1 MDMIK
6 IKHELTTGP
15 GYVVLEKII
24 PVSLINQIISRVD
37 ELKPVRASSRNKK
50 YAENDEVKNLS
61 DISVW
66 WSQMLLDWEEVKQ
79 INEIILPYVN
89 AFMPAGVLY
98 ASDVVVIEPNGDWIN
113 PHIDTP
119 HRFKKYNYDKRLLG
133 IQTIVSLSDLD
144 HTTGSTGLVPKS
156 QNIDFNIN
164 LCYKGLY
171 QEFFKTNCVQPKM
184 PIGSVLLYN
193 CRVLHSSMPIKQNTS
208 RPALLLNYLDS
219 SIIED
224 VKSIDNIWSSNGNT

>member
-1 MDMIK
+1 MIK
-6 IKHELTTGP
+6 IKHELTSGL
-15 GYVVLEKII
+15 GYIVLEKIV
-24 PVSLINQIISRVD
+24 PTSLINQLTARVH
-37 ELKPVRASSRNKK
+37 ELKPVRASSKNKK
-50 YAENDEVKNLS
+50 YAENDEVKNLP

-66 WSQMLLDWEEVKQ
+66 WSQMLLDWDEVKQ
-79 INEIILPYVN
+79 INEIIMPYIT
-89 AFMPAGVLY
+89 AYMPDGALY
-98 ASDVVVIEPNGDWIN
+98 ASDMVVIEPNGNWIN

-133 IQTIVSLSDLD
+133 IQTIVSLSDLN
-144 HTTGSTGLVPKS
+144 HTNGSTGLVPKS

-171 QEFFKTNCVQPKM
+171 QEFFKTNCVQPTM

-193 CRVLHSSMPIKQNTS
+193 CRVLHSSMPTTQRES

-224 VKSIDNIWSSNGNT
+224 VKSMDNIWTSNGNN

>member
-1 MDMIK
+1 MMK
-6 IKHELTTGP
+6 IKHELKTGP
-15 GYVVLEKII
+15 GYIILEKLI
-24 PVSLINQIISRVD
+24 PEKLIENINSRLS
-37 ELKPVRASSRNKK
+37 ELKPVRASSKNKK
-50 YAENDEVKNLS
+50 YAERE
-61 DISVW
+61 DIKTLPDIAVW
-66 WSQMLLDWEEVKQ
+66 WSKMISDWDEVIK
-79 INEIILPYVN
+79 INQLIYPYVIEHLTN
-89 AFMPAGVLY
+89 AELY
-98 ASDVVVIEPNGDWIN
+98 SSDIVVIEPNGNWIN
-113 PHIDTP
+113 PHVDSP

-133 IQTIVSLSDLD
+133 IQGIVALTDLD
-144 HTTGSTGLVPKS
+144 ENSGSTGLVPKS

-171 QEFFKTNCVQPKM
+171 EEFFKTNCVQPKM

-224 VKSIDNIWSSNGNT
+224 VKSMDNIWSSNGNT

>member
-1 MDMIK
+1 MIK
-6 IKHELTTGP
+6 IKQDISHGM
-15 GYVVLEKII
+15 GYVVLEKFI
-24 PVSLINQIISRVD
+24 PIHLIDKINSRLG
-37 ELKPVRASSRNKK
+37 EIRPVRASNKNKK
-50 YAENDEVKNLS
+50 YAENEEVKNLQ
-61 DISVW
+61 DICVW
-66 WSQMLLDWEEVKQ
+66 WSQSLLDWDEVKE
-79 INEIILPYVN
+79 INNLLHPVVIEHLAN
-89 AFMPAGVLY
+89 GQLY
-98 ASDVVVIEPNGDWIN
+98 SSDIVVIEPNTKWIN
-113 PHIDTP
+113 PHVDTP
-119 HRFKKYNYDKRLLG
+119 HRFQKYNYDKRLLG
-133 IQTIVSLSDLD
+133 IQGIVALSNLD
-144 HTTGSTGLVPKS
+144 ESSGSTGLVPKS

-171 QEFFKTNCVQPKM
+171 EEFFKTNCVQPKM